1 MKITKRQL
9 RKIIREAFEDRV
21 FGEPDAMEQAGW
33 QRGTPPEITDANVT
47 EEQIISAWP
56 DVVYKGQNVMD
67 LMYNDEI
74 MNRAQETLAEWE
86 GGDFDGQEGYL
97 GYDRRKDVFVMG
109 FDMWPGGDSSIQAAF
124 VEIDPGGFIVVDEIY
139 DGGGIYPRGW
149 DKIKDRHPEMVD
161 LRLD

>member
-9 RKIIREAFEDRV
+9 RRIIREAFEDRV

-33 QRGTPPEITDANVT
+33 QRGTSLEITDANVT

-56 DVVYKGQNVMD
+56 DVVYKGQSVMD

-74 MNRAQETLAEWE
+74 MNRAQETLAEYE
-86 GGDFDGQEGYL
+86 GVEFDGQEGYL

-109 FDMWPGGDSSIQAAF
+109 FDMWPEVGAGMQAAF
-124 VEIDPGGFIVVDEIY
+124 VEIDPGGFMVVGEIY
-139 DGGGIYPRGW
+139 HDDGIYPHGHAQ
-149 DKIKDRHPEMVD
+149 IKSDHPEMVD